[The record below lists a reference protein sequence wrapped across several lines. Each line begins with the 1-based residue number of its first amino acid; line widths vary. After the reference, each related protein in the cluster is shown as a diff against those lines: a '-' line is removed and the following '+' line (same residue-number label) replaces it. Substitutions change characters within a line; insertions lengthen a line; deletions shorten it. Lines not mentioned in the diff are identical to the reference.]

1 MMEMI
6 EQEEIADKNFDN
18 LILMQ
23 YEKKQQTR

>member
-1 MMEMI
+1 MEMI

>member
-1 MMEMI
+1 MEMI

-18 LILMQ
+18 LILMR